1 MWYKVKRIMMRPN
14 GVEKQVRPTFVP
26 RTFTIS
32 RTEKSNM
39 SSWWTYSDDAAWLTA
54 GSWDFDDF
62 FWYSAVLLNT
72 SGVETAEMKQS
83 WWVFTGAMTTLG
95 NITSWDNVM
104 IKFPVRWI
112 KMTKSWSTVTL
123 SITEELNKTWY
134 QYYAHSTWTLS
145 NPWTPKNAFYLWAYK
160 AYGNSNGLKSRSWNR
175 PTANQAQGTFCTRA
189 KANGSWYNIIW
200 YYQRM
205 YVNCLYMMK
214 YGNPNSQ
221 SVVWQWYT
229 SWSQSVAWGTTDS
242 VRAATYWTTSGYQQI
257 KLFWLENWWGNV
269 WEWVWWAYLNGKILY
284 TQLSWYSWALSGWE
298 STGNTIQSSSWMSSI
313 VWNNK
318 TLFWNNA
325 AVTNNNTYYCDV
337 VYSSNSGIL
346 SAGCSWAAGSEGWTF
361 GLNWTNSANGAAAG
375 IGTRLMYLNWL
386 T

>member
-1 MWYKVKRIMMRPN
+1 MA
-14 GVEKQVRPTFVP
+14 G
-26 RTFTIS
+26 
-32 RTEKSNM
+32 
-39 SSWWTYSDDAAWLTA
+39 AWLTA

-72 SGVETAEMKQS
+72 SGIETAEMKQS

-95 NITSWDNVM
+95 NITSGDNVM

-112 KMTKSWSTVTL
+112 KMSKSWSVVTL
-123 SITEELNKTWY
+123 SITGELNKTWY

-145 NPWTPKNAFYLWAYK
+145 NPWTPKNSFYLWAYE
-160 AYGNSNGLKSRSWNR
+160 AYGNSNGLKSWSWNR
-175 PTANQAQGTFCTRA
+175 PTANQTRATFCTRA

-229 SWSQSVAWGTTDS
+229 SWGQSSTWGTTDS
-242 VRAATYWTTSGYQQI
+242 VRAATFWTTSGYQQI
-257 KLFWLENWWGNV
+257 KLFWLENWRGNV
-269 WEWVWWAYLNGKILY
+269 WECVWWAYLNGRILY
-284 TQLSWYSWALSGWE
+284 TQLSWYSWTLSGWE
-298 STGNTIQSSSWMSSI
+298 STGNTIQASSWMSSI

-325 AVTNNNTYYCDV
+325 AVTNNNTYYCDE
-337 VYSSNSGIL
+337 VYSSRSGL
-346 SAGCSWAAGSEGWTF
+346 LHAGCYWGAGSSGWTF
-361 GLNWTNSANGAAAG
+361 GLNWTGSEDITAAS
-375 IGTRLMYLNWL
+375 IGTRLMFL
-386 T
+386 

>member
-1 MWYKVKRIMMRPN
+1 MPILNMVYWWK
-14 GVEKQVRPTFVP
+14 PTP
-26 RTFTIS
+26 PDTRTFTIS

-72 SGVETAEMKQS
+72 SGVETAEMTQS
-83 WWVFTGAMTTLG
+83 WWVFTGVMTTLG
-95 NITSWDNVM
+95 NITSGDNVM
-104 IKFPVRWI
+104 IKFPVMWI

-123 SITEELNKTWY
+123 SITKELNKSWY

-175 PTANQAQGTFCTRA
+175 PTANQTQGTFCTRA

-325 AVTNNNTYYCDV
+325 AVTNNNTYYCDE

-346 SAGCSWAAGSEGWTF
+346 SAGCSWGGGSSGWAF
-361 GLNWTNSANGAAAG
+361 GLNWTNSANDAAAA
-375 IGTRLMYLNWL
+375 IGTRLMYL
-386 T
+386 